1 MGRYAQRVIAG
12 ERSPTSTPQLSYA
25 ERAKRALAAQPSPE
39 VVEAAAFVEEPRPS
53 ATIGQVIG
61 RPFVSGAIEAGA
73 AYNPAYA
80 GLRGAASALEWLQNF
95 GAGKARPADVIAGVT
110 PGELE
115 LGRAAIEE
123 LDPAGRLAA
132 AVDFPVTLAKKG
144 STAALG
150 EPLPED
156 DPRARFERYAET
168 AARTL
173 GGARGLGAKA
183 LGLFSLS
190 GPAAAA
196 TEEAMR
202 QSGVDPELAQK
213 TGTAVELG
221 MAGADLVKGVRA
233 LMQDATLSPARRISA
248 LLGQSEVNIV
258 SEAEQLALSRGI
270 PFEQA
275 RRDIEQAAQ
284 SAARRLGRDYLPVY
298 TQAVEELGEVGQALT
313 PGGEGQRAVE
323 KAAGAL
329 DQGQKQALERAFSE
343 IAKPLGEVRSS
354 LAVGQEL
361 KSTLKSIAEETR
373 KPISRMYKEWD
384 SRFGKAMLPV
394 SPERLLELDSEMQR
408 VRSVIAAQRGQAIAA
423 GDLLTA
429 NRLSDTLTDL
439 AELEGHKVSASVG
452 KVRQNITNLKR
463 RLREA
468 GIGEAE
474 GLYGNAVGLLEG
486 ILEEGLEA
494 LGHPEAVA
502 DLRRANDAWRAY
514 AERFY
519 TPSVAKV
526 INESGDSLASA
537 VRNSYREGNAADI
550 RRALE
555 HTEVKSWTRLGL
567 DLTRRGD
574 HLQTFSPAEQMAT
587 YRQLWGDP
595 ATAEQAVTTL
605 TLARDSVSLPSLQR
619 ARADLVRAF
628 QRASGEE
635 RAALQRGLESL
646 DRQIEIAGAS
656 VGDRRS
662 LANLQEALRA
672 DEAVLQSDLARD
684 IRARMD
690 TATSPDAMASIVEQA
705 GGISPEAGS
714 IARRKFI
721 ERLLL
726 PQGAETTAREVASA
740 YRKNKGAITRVL
752 GETEI
757 TERDIH
763 QIIATV
769 EKLKENL
776 SKDRFLLMKSGL
788 LHELFESAEAMGD
801 FSQVRR

>member
-12 ERSPTSTPQLSYA
+12 ERSPESAPKLSYA
-25 ERAKRALAAQPSPE
+25 ERAKASLAAEPSPE
-39 VVEAAAFVEEPRPS
+39 VVEEAAFVEEPSRP
-53 ATIGQVIG
+53 AAIGQLLG
-61 RPFVSGAIEAGA
+61 RPIAAGAIEGVA
-73 AYNPAYA
+73 AYSPAYA
-80 GLRGAASALEWLQNF
+80 GLRGAASALEWLQSL
-95 GAGKARPADVIAGVT
+95 GAGKARPADVIAGAT
-110 PGELE
+110 PEQLE

-123 LDPAGRLAA
+123 VDPAGRLAA
-132 AVDFPVTLAKKG
+132 AVDLPVTLAKMG
-144 STAALG
+144 ATAALG
-150 EPLPED
+150 ERLPEEHLSS
-156 DPRARFERYAET
+156 RAERYMET
-168 AARTL
+168 AARTV

-202 QSGVDPELAQK
+202 RAGIDPELAQK

-233 LMQDATLSPARRISA
+233 LMKDATLSPARRISA

-258 SEAEQLALSRGI
+258 SEAEQLAVSRGI

-284 SAARRLGRDYLPVY
+284 TAARRLGREYLPVY

-329 DQGQKQALERAFSE
+329 DQGQKQAVERAFTE

-361 KSTLKSIAEETR
+361 KSTLKAIAEETR

-486 ILEEGLEA
+486 IMEEGLEA
-494 LGHPEAVA
+494 LGHPEAVSE
-502 DLRRANDAWRAY
+502 LRRANDAWRAY

-519 TPSVAKV
+519 TPTVAKV
-526 INESGDSLASA
+526 INESGDTLASA

-555 HTEVKSWTRLGL
+555 DTEVKAWTRLGL
-567 DLTRRGD
+567 DQT
-574 HLQTFSPAEQMAT
+574 QTFTPAEQMAT

-595 ATAEQAVTTL
+595 AKAEQAVTTL
-605 TLARDSVSLPSLQR
+605 TTARDSVSLPSLQR
-619 ARADLVRAF
+619 ARADLVRAY

-684 IRARMD
+684 IRSRID
-690 TATSPDAMASIVEQA
+690 TAASPDAMASIVEQA

-726 PQGAETTAREVASA
+726 PKGAETTAREVASA
-740 YRKNKGAITRVL
+740 YRKNKAAITRVL

-757 TERDIH
+757 SERDIH
-763 QIIATV
+763 QIMGTV
-769 EKLKENL
+769 EKLKENV
-776 SKDRFLLMKSGL
+776 SKERFLLMKSGL
-788 LHELFESAEAMGD
+788 LHEIFESAEAMAD
-801 FSQVRR
+801 LSQVSR